1 MFSGFQIAMHH
12 AHRMRGVEDAHDRR
26 ENFKRFRCGEP
37 SAGFDGVVEGMS
49 LDVLHHHVDR
59 SVGSGTQVVNRNCV
73 RMTKA
78 SRLPFA
84 PEPSQP
90 LRVVSNL
97 RRQHFY
103 CHAIAEQDVPRPVN
117 CAHAAFAQQ
126 RFHLVLPSSTVL
138 TIDAGSASR
147 TSPSIEQKLTL
158 SSYFALQA
166 VQYFIQDLASSPQT
180 GV

>member
-1 MFSGFQIAMHH
+1 MIG
-12 AHRMRGVEDAHDRR
+12 

-78 SRLPFA
+78 SRRLPFA

-126 RFHLVLPSSTVL
+126 RFHLVLPVEHG
-138 TIDAGSASR
+138 IDDRRRIGLEDLSVYRTEAHAVVVFCVAGGAVFHSGLS
-147 TSPSIEQKLTL
+147 KLT
-158 SSYFALQA
+158 SNGR
-166 VQYFIQDLASSPQT
+166 V
-180 GV
+180 V